1 MQSLGTYITPKN
13 EMFRKLKPYRM
24 HEKTPKRLEAQIE
37 RRKEFQQLGTNFFAK
52 VLEEKNSIAINVSL
66 QDNNLLM

>member
-1 MQSLGTYITPKN
+1 
-13 EMFRKLKPYRM
+13 M

-37 RRKEFQQLGTNFFAK
+37 RRKEFQQLRTNFFAK
-52 VLEEKNSIAINVSL
+52 VREEKNSIVMNVSL